1 MGGSLNQSTA
11 LLALH
16 RLLLQTSH
24 SVELD
29 LCKITVSQYAI
40 LPTVSTGL
48 LVSMFSRNN
57 DDDRTLAARL
67 LPFWNRSFPGD
78 LRELVA

>member
-1 MGGSLNQSTA
+1 MEGSLNQSTA

-24 SVELD
+24 LVELD

-57 DDDRTLAARL
+57 DDDHTLAARL
-67 LPFWNRSFPGD
+67 LPFWNRSFPCD